1 MESINKRSVIVDIVE
16 RKNLNKLTA
25 HQNEHGTV
33 FEVSIYQN
41 GVWLD
46 LRTITGVTA
55 KIKAGNHAVQIEETA
70 TITVTGLVDFTLTS
84 EMTSASGDLNCRID
98 IISGDDTVA
107 TATFTIYIVPD
118 PVPDPT
124 AQSNGGTSP
133 MMLPGIYFNG
143 ISSTIQGIPTISE
156 TGAGQ

>member
-1 MESINKRSVIVDIVE
+1 MENINKRSVIVDIVE

-70 TITVTGLVDFTLTS
+70 TITVTGLVDFALTS

-98 IISGDDTVA
+98 IISGNDTVA

-118 PVPDPT
+118 PT

-133 MMLPGIYFNG
+133 TMLPGIYFNG